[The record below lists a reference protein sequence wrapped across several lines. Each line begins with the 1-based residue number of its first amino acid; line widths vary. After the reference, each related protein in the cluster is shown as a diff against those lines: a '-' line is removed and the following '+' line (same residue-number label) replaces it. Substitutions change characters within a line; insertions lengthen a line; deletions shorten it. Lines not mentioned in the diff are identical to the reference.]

1 MMVFWICCS
10 DFIPFKEQSVA
21 PSRQCQDYLQSNMW
35 LNVCPQHQ
43 NKKSFW
49 AKHHHTHK
57 HTHTHTLIRFVGSL
71 LRKCHCLQP
80 KTTQHYVAAWSMIW
94 KNIPKI
100 DLDCSMGCTYTM
112 KLVSILDAVIEIDC
126 KARMS
131 KKNNLCV
138 IETLIANHHKAF
150 DNTINVIGALVFS
163 GLVAYNQGSM
173 EPSLE
178 TNFDKNILAQKFDP
192 PRYWLETSLRLESFE
207 QVELVQFLVYSM

>member
-1 MMVFWICCS
+1 
-10 DFIPFKEQSVA
+10 
-21 PSRQCQDYLQSNMW
+21 
-35 LNVCPQHQ
+35 
-43 NKKSFW
+43 
-49 AKHHHTHK
+49 
-57 HTHTHTLIRFVGSL
+57 
-71 LRKCHCLQP
+71 
-80 KTTQHYVAAWSMIW
+80 
-94 KNIPKI
+94 
-100 DLDCSMGCTYTM
+100 MGCTYTM

-192 PRYWLETSLRLESFE
+192 PRY
-207 QVELVQFLVYSM
+207 